1 VTGDRDRGSDIVPVG
16 VHELA
21 ARSASLSRRGI
32 ILLGELSYSPLAGH
46 RHPSVIGPENAG
58 QITQMAR

>member
-1 VTGDRDRGSDIVPVG
+1 MTGDKDRGSDIVPVG

-32 ILLGELSYSPLAGH
+32 ILLEELSYSPLAGH
-46 RHPSVIGPENAG
+46 RHPSVIGPENDDCIVRLA
-58 QITQMAR
+58 